1 MTSPLGARHAVDR
14 KEERMESTR
23 PLRRSRIRAL
33 LGGAA
38 GLALGIALGGSLL
51 FGLAHE
57 ASGDANPLPSLD
69 PARLIDATHV
79 PPLIT
84 VPGEQVTLRYD
95 LYCPPPDGAATNAC
109 DGAGTV
115 YARAGISGPFRAI
128 PLQLDRKASEGRY
141 AARLPEAIAG
151 SPTGF
156 SYYAML
162 RNRAT
167 GTSTTLPPGGASAP
181 QRSYRA
187 AAPLDVDLGV
197 HRFGLR
203 RAPTRYVLE
212 ARWGDGPGQAGLEGG
227 PGATPIGP
235 GAFAVGADGAV
246 TLLDQVHHRALEL
259 APGAATASSVPLA

>member
-57 ASGDANPLPSLD
+57 AAGDANPRPSLD

-84 VPGEQVTLRYD
+84 VPGEPVTLRYD
-95 LYCPPPDGAATNAC
+95 IYCPPPEGAATDAC
-109 DGAGTV
+109 DAAGTV
-115 YARAGISGPFRAI
+115 YARAGSSGPFRAFA
-128 PLQLDRKASEGRY
+128 LQSDRKASEGRY
-141 AARLPEAIAG
+141 AVRLPDDIA
-151 SPTGF
+151 SAPAGF
-156 SYYAML
+156 SYYAVL
-162 RNRAT
+162 QNRASGVT
-167 GTSTTLPPGGASAP
+167 TTLPPGGASAP

-187 AAPLDVDLGV
+187 AAAIDIDLGA
-197 HRFGLR
+197 HRFGAT
-203 RAPTRYVLE
+203 RAPSAHVLD
-212 ARWGDGPGQAGLEGG
+212 APWGDGPAEAGLEGG
-227 PGATPIGP
+227 PASTPIGP
-235 GAFAVGADGAV
+235 GA
-246 TLLDQVHHRALEL
+246 
-259 APGAATASSVPLA
+259 